1 MSATGPKVQIFED
14 SQKAGQ
20 CAAETFIDV
29 VGRLLDEQESV
40 CVMLAAAPSQ
50 LSFFRA
56 LCRQRQLVDWDR
68 VRLFHMDEYIG
79 LSPSHPASFRSF
91 LHENLVDLVSPREF
105 SEIHGD
111 AADAGEEMVRYTQV
125 LRSVELDVCVMGIGE
140 NGHLAFNEPPADFDP
155 AYEMQIVKLDNVT
168 RHQELA
174 ETPFD
179 SIDDVPSHALT
190 VTIPTLLSAKHLL
203 VIVGG
208 TRKAGVVSRA
218 LTGSVDEDVPA
229 SILALY
235 PHALVFLDDGAA
247 SQLGGAPRGA

>member
-91 LHENLVDLVSPREF
+91 LHENLVDLVNPREF

-125 LRSVELDVCVMGIGE
+125 LRSIELDVCVMGIGE

-190 VTIPTLLSAKHLL
+190 VTMRTFPRLFLRCTHTRLCSWTIKRRASSGEHREVRSSVGLNRCVSLIHQRSA
-203 VIVGG
+203 
-208 TRKAGVVSRA
+208 
-218 LTGSVDEDVPA
+218 
-229 SILALY
+229 
-235 PHALVFLDDGAA
+235 AA
-247 SQLGGAPRGA
+247 R